1 MFSLVIPLNC
11 PLNKKGGN
19 PFQRWGW
26 QFATPNRP
34 DPTATRTEQPKVL
47 HARNLKIGA
56 TPNFFYGRAMHP
68 ATKPEPPF
76 QFCYAGG
83 QNARMVVL
91 MRIVVKSSR
100 CLIVRPVLV
109 LAFGV
114 SIAVRGVVTNDTK
127 GRSGFS
133 FFLGGHR
140 GCLSFFSDTGFL
152 GERLIENFYEERDM
166 E

>member
-56 TPNFFYGRAMHP
+56 TPNFFYCRAMHP
-68 ATKPEPPF
+68 DDKTGTPF
-76 QFCYAGG
+76 PGFVTSGG

-91 MRIVVKSSR
+91 MQFLTTIFPIGNGNEV
-100 CLIVRPVLV
+100 
-109 LAFGV
+109 A
-114 SIAVRGVVTNDTK
+114 K
-127 GRSGFS
+127 G
-133 FFLGGHR
+133 
-140 GCLSFFSDTGFL
+140 
-152 GERLIENFYEERDM
+152 
-166 E
+166 